1 MNIRYT
7 ELLKTGN
14 VTEFA
19 NVVHNRLDQ
28 LLGKYLEPK
37 VNQYKHDIGKR
48 LSADL
53 MKVKLSR

>member
-19 NVVHNRLDQ
+19 KVVHNRLDQ
-28 LLGKYLEPK
+28 LLGEHLEPR

-53 MKVKLSR
+53 MKIKLSR